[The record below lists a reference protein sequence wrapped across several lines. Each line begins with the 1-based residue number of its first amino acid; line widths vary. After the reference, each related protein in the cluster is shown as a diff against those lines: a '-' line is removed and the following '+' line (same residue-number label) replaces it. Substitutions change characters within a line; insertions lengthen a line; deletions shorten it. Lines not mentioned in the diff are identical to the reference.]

1 MKLLCEKVFYLI
13 MEDEMFKKY
22 ILFITLF
29 CFSFGVVLQ
38 LHAQE
43 PEEEGFI
50 IEEEVQKDLQF
61 ENQRDFQFKI
71 QEDYQSDKEEQI
83 EEEEILAQFIIA
95 DVLTSDTVKPAINYY
110 IHSDIKRKF
119 TGLIANLKLEKI
131 YGVNQDRKTATVYFD
146 YSYTSV
152 RNRDNIIM
160 DKGKI
165 TFMKFNSGKWFN
177 EELSIYLMD
186 KYAPLKR
193 LTPEPMQMEEQ

>member
-1 MKLLCEKVFYLI
+1 
-13 MEDEMFKKY
+13 MFKKY

-43 PEEEGFI
+43 PEEKGFI
-50 IEEEVQKDLQF
+50 IEEEVQKNLQF
-61 ENQRDFQFKI
+61 EI
-71 QEDYQSDKEEQI
+71 QEDFQSDKEEQI

-95 DVLTSDTVKPAINYY
+95 DVLTPNTVKPAINYY

-131 YGVNQDRKTATVYFD
+131 YGVIQERKTATVYFD